1 MSEPRY
7 TLLFVDDEADVVDLL
22 GQLFRRRHDVVTA
35 GSGAAALEVLRSR
48 PVDLLI
54 TDQKMPEMTGL
65 ELVAA
70 ARAEG
75 HDVTALLLTGYTDPD
90 DLIAAINSGHIY
102 RYLTKPWEVRDLLLA
117 VQQALEFTQ
126 LRRDK
131 EKLTRQLERRVEAL
145 SVLYEVSRN
154 TAPQDTGYDALVE
167 RVLVAIERV
176 LPYDCG
182 AALIAPVGPR
192 KATLRLRCRARVADA
207 GLVEVKEATLASWAS
222 QTGETIREERLILHV
237 TGSEGKEGE
246 AVDAFPSALH
256 VPLKAHGRQ
265 LGTLSLFA
273 RRAREWT
280 ADDGALLETLANQ
293 TTGAVLALRATED
306 DAHRR
311 VERLV
316 ETMPEGVL
324 LTDEKNALLV
334 VNPAARQLLRLGED
348 PEGWTGKRLAEQL
361 GFHPFELA
369 RGGHSGPILEELRL
383 HDRDLQI
390 AVTPVDDDFGALR
403 GVGVTLRD
411 VTEQRQLEERK
422 DEFVSLVSHELRTPL
437 TSISG
442 ALDLVLSG
450 LTGEVNEKQAR
461 YLGMAKEST
470 ESLNAIVD
478 DLLDLA
484 KFDRGRLR
492 MDFRV
497 TWMDEIVSRSVE
509 RFGPSFLERGLS
521 VTTELPQ
528 SPLRMLADPD
538 RLGQVIGNLLTNAVK
553 FTPLNGEI
561 RLGVATSP
569 DAPGFATVTI
579 WNSGEA
585 IAEADLERIFERF
598 EQARSARTRTVK
610 GTGLGLSIS
619 RGIVEAHGG
628 HLWAEPVIDGARFVM
643 VLPAEPSQ
651 ELLEAEV
658 LPTSPSSEG
667 PHATVLVVE
676 DDAETAYV
684 IKSLLRSRGH
694 RVLIAG
700 DADEGLQLG
709 RTHRP
714 GLIVLDV
721 RLPDV
726 DGLALAEIFK
736 HDPDTSHTPL
746 MVISAFDERD
756 RAFRQ
761 GASAFLRKPLQ
772 ASPFLASVEGLL
784 RRPAHR
790 SLGRVLVVDD
800 DPSIVAICDE
810 VLRNLG
816 FEVELA
822 RTLEGAR
829 AAVRSRRPDVL
840 LLDVGLP
847 DGDGYV
853 LLEELQVERSGPPLS
868 VLFVS
873 ARADTASKV
882 KALRLGADD
891 YLAKPFDALE
901 LGARVESV
909 MRRREQGLGA
919 SPTTQLPGS
928 GAIEREVLRRLGDGA
943 PFAFCYLDLDNFK
956 AYNDCYGFAKADG
969 VIRQTGDFLRE
980 IFEQEG
986 VEGDFLGHV
995 AGDDFV
1001 FVTSPASV
1009 DRICRRAVETFDR
1022 LIPLYYDRADRERGC
1037 IETEDRY
1044 GERRRFP
1051 VMSVSVVAVLAASGM
1066 PHADLARLAA
1076 ELKRQAKAMPGSV
1089 YLRSDEQVGARSA

>member
-1 MSEPRY
+1 VPESRP

-22 GQLFRRRHDVVTA
+22 GQLFRRSYDVITA
-35 GSGAAALEVLRSR
+35 RSGAEALEMLRTR
-48 PVDLLI
+48 RIDLLV

-70 ARAEG
+70 ARAQAF
-75 HDVTALLLTGYTDPD
+75 DVTAILLTGYTDPD

-102 RYLTKPWEVRDLLLA
+102 RYLTKPWEVRDLMLA

-131 EKLTRQLERRVEAL
+131 ERLSRQLERRVEAL
-145 SVLYEVSRN
+145 SVLYEVSRGS
-154 TAPQDTGYDALVE
+154 TPLDTGYDALIE

-182 AALIAPVGPR
+182 AALIAPGGPR
-192 KATLRLRCRARVADA
+192 KATLRLRCRARIGEA
-207 GLVEVKEATLASWAS
+207 GLVEVKEATLGSWAS
-222 QTGETIREERLILHV
+222 QTGATIREDQLILHV
-237 TGSEGKEGE
+237 TGSEGSTSE
-246 AVDAFPSALH
+246 AVDQFPSALH

-316 ETMPEGVL
+316 ESMPEGVL
-324 LTDEKNALLV
+324 LTDEKNALVV
-334 VNPAARQLLRLGED
+334 VNPAARHLLRLGED

-369 RGGHSGPILEELRL
+369 RGGRGEPIREELRL

-390 AVTPVDDDFGALR
+390 AVTPVDDGSGMLR

-411 VTEQRQLEERK
+411 VTEQRQLNERK
-422 DEFVSLVSHELRTPL
+422 DEFVSMVSHELRTPL

-492 MDFRV
+492 MDFRI
-497 TWMDEIVSRSVE
+497 TWMDEVVSRSVE

-528 SPLRMLADPD
+528 LPLRMIADPD
-538 RLGQVIGNLLTNAVK
+538 RLSQVIGNLLTNAVK
-553 FTPLNGEI
+553 FTPQNGEI
-561 RLGVATSP
+561 RIGVAASP
-569 DAPGFATVTI
+569 DAPGFATLSI

-585 IAEADLERIFERF
+585 IAEPDLERIFERF
-598 EQARSARTRTVK
+598 EQARSVRTRTVK

-619 RGIVEAHGG
+619 RSIVEAHGG
-628 HLWAEPVIDGARFVM
+628 SLWAEPVADGARFVM
-643 VLPAEPSQ
+643 VLPAEPAP
-651 ELLEAEV
+651 EILENEAA
-658 LPTSPSSEG
+658 PPPSNEG
-667 PHATVLVVE
+667 PFATVLVVE
-676 DDAETAYV
+676 DDAETAFV
-684 IKSLLRSRGH
+684 IKALLRSRGH
-694 RVLIAG
+694 RVLLAG
-700 DADEGLQLG
+700 DADEGLQVA

-726 DGLALAEIFK
+726 DGLALAEIFQ

-756 RAFRQ
+756 RAFRL

-772 ASPFLASVEGLL
+772 AAPFLASVDGLL
-784 RRPAHR
+784 RRPAQR
-790 SLGRVLVVDD
+790 IQGRVLVVDD

-822 RTLEGAR
+822 RGLEDAR
-829 AAVRSRRPDVL
+829 SAVRARRPDVL

-847 DGDGYV
+847 DGEGYA

-868 VLFVS
+868 VIFVS

-891 YLAKPFDALE
+891 YLVKPFDALE

-928 GAIEREVLRRLGDGA
+928 GAIEREVMRRLSNGA
-943 PFAFCYLDLDNFK
+943 RFAFCYLDLDNFK
-956 AYNDCYGFAKADG
+956 AYNDRYGFAKADG

-986 VEGDFLGHV
+986 AEGDFLGHV

-1001 FVTSPASV
+1001 FVTAPESV

-1022 LIPLYYDRADRERGC
+1022 IIPLYYDRADRERGC
-1037 IETEDRY
+1037 IEAEDRY
-1044 GERRRFP
+1044 GEQRRFP
-1051 VMSVSVVAVLAASGM
+1051 VMSVSVVSVLAEPGM
-1066 PHADLARLAA
+1066 QHADLARAA
-1076 ELKRQAKAMPGSV
+1076 ADLKRKAKSMTGSV
-1089 YLRSDEQVGARSA
+1089 YLRGDEQVGARSA